1 MENTDKKLSQYINT
15 TILQAFKWIKKNIQ
29 RSEVIFLMLD
39 SW

>member
-15 TILQAFKWIKKNIQ
+15 TILQALKWIKNIQ